1 MCLSI
6 FLAQVIG
13 CYLFFMSLAM
23 LIHQHRF
30 KKTMSD
36 LLNNA
41 TLITLSGGISLAV
54 GLLIVV
60 DHNVWV
66 PDWPV
71 LITLIGWILLLQGLM
86 KLFVPDAFVKMSK
99 DMMGHMVPP
108 YCARPARCWRLS
120 HLGGIFSSLNVAAR
134 VLKPVLATSLAALS

>member
-23 LIHQHRF
+23 LIHQQRF

-36 LLNNA
+36 LLNNM

-86 KLFVPDAFVKMSK
+86 KLFVPDAFIKMSK
-99 DMMGHMVPP
+99 DMMGHVVYPLL
-108 YCARPARCWRLS
+108 CWIRLVAGVY
-120 HLGGIFSSLNVAAR
+120 LIWAGFSQA
-134 VLKPVLATSLAALS
+134 